1 MASGIPLLAT
11 VERALSEACEL
22 IEESA
27 VTPPSVLEVVEESAE
42 AISRSRWPEADHGV
56 LRGLIELQS
65 ATLGATLAMKRR
77 DPQRRNELRVQL
89 ERMRQAAHETRVRKG
104 ILEARPP
111 GQIVRWLEDEI
122 RIPREQLSGLLGVDI
137 RTLASWAAP
146 DGSRPDG
153 ERERRLRSVSLLAG
167 QLRHALT
174 PEGIVG
180 WFEYRRPELDGRS
193 PRELLGDAHA
203 LLRLEELAL
212 GVTEQRAT

>member
-11 VERALSEACEL
+11 VERALLEACEL

-27 VTPPSVLEVVEESAE
+27 VTPPRVLEVVEELAD
-42 AISRSRWPEADHGV
+42 AISRSGWSEAEQGV

-77 DPQRRNELRVQL
+77 DPQRRNELRVHL
-89 ERMRQAAHETRVRKG
+89 ERMRQAAHETRVRKEL
-104 ILEARPP
+104 LEVRPP

-122 RIPREQLSGLLGVDI
+122 RIPREQLPGLLGVDI

-180 WFEYRRPELDGRS
+180 WFEYRRPELDGKS
-193 PRELLGDAHA
+193 PRELLGDVRA
-203 LLRLEELAL
+203 LPRLEELAR
-212 GVTEQRAT
+212 GVAEQRAT